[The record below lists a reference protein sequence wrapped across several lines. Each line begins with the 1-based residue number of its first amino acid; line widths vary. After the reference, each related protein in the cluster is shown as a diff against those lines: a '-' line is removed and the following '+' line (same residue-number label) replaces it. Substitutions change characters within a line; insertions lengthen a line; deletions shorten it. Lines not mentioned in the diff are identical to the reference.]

1 MSKPTASYRMP
12 KQIKRSLALIIDP
25 QKRGEH
31 KRMMIQADLASQIRV
46 KDRKKNEPDIGG
58 SGD

>member
-1 MSKPTASYRMP
+1 MIKPTASYRMP

-31 KRMMIQADLASQIRV
+31 KRMMIQADLVSLIRV
-46 KDRKKNEPDIGG
+46 KERKKNEPDTSNSI
-58 SGD
+58 D